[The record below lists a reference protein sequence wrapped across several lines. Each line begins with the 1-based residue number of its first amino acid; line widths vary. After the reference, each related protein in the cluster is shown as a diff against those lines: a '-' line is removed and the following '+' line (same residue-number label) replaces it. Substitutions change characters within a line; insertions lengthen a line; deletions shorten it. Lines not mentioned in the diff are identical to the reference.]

1 MRKSIMNIACI
12 AGLICMMS
20 FSAQAQKFG
29 YVNSTLILSELP
41 AIKSADSELEA
52 YQKQL
57 ITKGETMVTS
67 FETKYKTYAEQAQ
80 AGTLSSVQMQAKE
93 QELAAEQQ
101 AIQAYEVEMQNKILQ
116 KRETL
121 YQPILNNVNDEL
133 TAMGDEG
140 GYTMIFD
147 SSTGGILHAAEA
159 NDLTTAL
166 KARLGL

>member
-20 FSAQAQKFG
+20 FSTQAQKFG

-57 ITKGETMVTS
+57 ISKGETMVTS
-67 FETKYKTYAEQAQ
+67 FEQKYRTLSEQAQ
-80 AGTLSSVQMQAKE
+80 AGTLSTVQMQAKE

-101 AIQAYEVEMQNKILQ
+101 AIQAYEVEMQTKILQ

-121 YQPILNNVNDEL
+121 YQPILDNVNKEL
-133 TAMGDEG
+133 IAMGDEG

-147 SSTGGILHAAEA
+147 SSTGAILHAAEA
-159 NDLTTAL
+159 NDLTSAL
-166 KARLGL
+166 KSRLGI

>member
-1 MRKSIMNIACI
+1 MRKSIMNMACI
-12 AGLICMMS
+12 AGLICLMG

-57 ITKGETMVTS
+57 VSKGETMVSS
-67 FETKYKTYAEQAQ
+67 FEQKYKSYAEQAQ
-80 AGTLSSVQMQAKE
+80 AGTLSSVQMQQKE
-93 QELAAEQQ
+93 QELATEQQ
-101 AIQAYEVEMQNKILQ
+101 SIQAYELEIQNKLLK
-116 KRETL
+116 KREDL
-121 YQPILNNVNDEL
+121 YQPILDNVNKVL

-147 SSTGGILHAAEA
+147 SSTGGILHAAES
-159 NDLTTAL
+159 NDLTEAL
-166 KARLGL
+166 RAKLGI